1 MGCWLRGLCPLGPFS
16 PKHAPCSPEHVWF
29 NDLTQKGFM
38 SWSLKA
44 KGQLREAPE
53 WPAVCERETS
63 GCDGRL
69 SMGSLRI
76 VLCRIAGSYPL
87 PPPSKLQRS
96 ACSFTKPGLW
106 SSWCLWPTLVCL
118 TWCGLLT
125 SGKLYFC
132 SHLLEVM
139 DQGLSE
145 MPTLLSPTLVTSLL
159 A

>member
-1 MGCWLRGLCPLGPFS
+1 MGFVLLAPSPQNTPPVLQSMFGLTISPRKASCPGLARPRDNSEKPLNGLQLAGEKRRG
-16 PKHAPCSPEHVWF
+16 A
-29 NDLTQKGFM
+29 
-38 SWSLKA
+38 
-44 KGQLREAPE
+44 
-53 WPAVCERETS
+53 
-63 GCDGRL
+63 DGRL

-118 TWCGLLT
+118 TRCGLLT
-125 SGKLYFC
+125 SGKLYVC

-145 MPTLLSPTLVTSLL
+145 MPTLLSPALVTSLL